1 MNIFRTMFGLALL
14 MAGSPAFSQSD
25 STFQREPN
33 AEAAGLWIGEVTL
46 REVGIP
52 GTTDMAPT
60 KQSADLRILLHVDQ
74 NGVVRLLKD
83 VIVAARQSPSG
94 NEPPFPY
101 KESVVTRPA
110 ALASLPI
117 VRDLYGSARGQRFS
131 TVAYDFTDNDADP
144 TDAALD
150 LSGGL
155 GQNHECVGTLTLDK
169 NHPTNPFMHKFHPD
183 HANEGAKAYVI
194 RRTLTLQFLDTIR
207 NVSGTEQLLGT
218 YEEKITGLHRSTLTA
233 KGTVR
238 LTRVSTAALL
248 N

>member
-1 MNIFRTMFGLALL
+1 MKSFRTLFGLTLL
-14 MAGSPAFSQSD
+14 LAGSPAYSQSD

-52 GTTDMAPT
+52 GTTDSAPT
-60 KQSADLRILLHVDQ
+60 KQSIDLRILLHVDQ

-83 VIVAARQSPSG
+83 VIVAARLTPSG

-101 KESVVTRPA
+101 QQSIVTRPA

-117 VRDLYGSARGQRFS
+117 ARDLYGSARGQRFS

-150 LSGGL
+150 LAGGL
-155 GQNHECVGTLTLDK
+155 GQNHECVGTLTLDR

-207 NVSGTEQLLGT
+207 NVSGTDQLLGS
-218 YEEKITGLHRSTLTA
+218 YEETITGLHRATLVA

-238 LTRVSTAALL
+238 LTRVSVAGLL

>member
-1 MNIFRTMFGLALL
+1 MKSLRTLFGLTLL
-14 MAGSPAFSQSD
+14 LAGSPAFSQSD
-25 STFQREPN
+25 STFQRAPN

-46 REVGIP
+46 REIGIP
-52 GTTDMAPT
+52 GTTDFAPT

-83 VIVAARQSPSG
+83 VIVAARLAPSV

-101 KESVVTRPA
+101 KESIVTRPA
-110 ALASLPI
+110 VLASLPI

-150 LSGGL
+150 LAGGL
-155 GQNHECVGTLTLDK
+155 GQNHECVGTLTLDR
-169 NHPTNPFMHKFHPD
+169 NHPTNPFLHKFHPD

-194 RRTLTLQFLDTIR
+194 RRALTLQFLDTIR
-207 NVSGTEQLLGT
+207 NVSGTDQLRGS
-218 YEEKITGLHRSTLTA
+218 YEEKITGLHRATLTA
-233 KGTVR
+233 KGTIR
-238 LTRVSTAALL
+238 LTRVSVAARL